1 MAQDPR
7 GKKLEHVATSLLKAY
22 DDLMKW
28 KQYKEEQN
36 LRPNVT
42 TTKNKNRSKKSADKS
57 M

>member
-7 GKKLEHVATSLLKAY
+7 GRKLEHVATSLLKAY

-36 LRPNVT
+36 LKSNVT
-42 TTKNKNRSKKSADKS
+42 TTKNKGTSKKNTDKS
-57 M
+57 L

>member
-7 GKKLEHVATSLLKAY
+7 GRKLEHVATSLLKAY

-36 LRPNVT
+36 LKSNVT
-42 TTKNKNRSKKSADKS
+42 TTKNKGTIKKNTDKS
-57 M
+57 L

>member
-36 LRPNVT
+36 LKSNVT
-42 TTKNKNRSKKSADKS
+42 TTKNKGTIKKNTDKS
-57 M
+57 L